1 MQTKVVLLYF
11 DSTLSNFALHFKVQ
25 NVLGMLEPHSRDF
38 LGHQHHTEKLRPKSA
53 QHLKCSVKVKQRYH
67 SGYCSQICSYQIGKE
82 LCRTHH
88 LVSMK
93 TMIYKICN
101 LYIGISQRCSLF
113 LRNSKLLLA
122 FILKLSLQIFYSI

>member
-1 MQTKVVLLYF
+1 MKFTNRELACFQ
-11 DSTLSNFALHFKVQ
+11 
-25 NVLGMLEPHSRDF
+25 PCSRDSF
-38 LGHQHHTEKLRPKSA
+38 GHQHHTEKLSPKITL
-53 QHLKCSVKVKQRYH
+53 HLKCSVKVKQRYH

-93 TMIYKICN
+93 TRIYKICN

-122 FILKLSLQIFYSI
+122 FILKFSLQIFYSTRYLVEKIHNSWHLPLYLIL